1 MDKIIILGCGGHAK
15 SIVDIIEQQGK
26 YDIAGFISNEDS
38 GSFAY
43 RGYQI
48 LGGDALLPQIFLS
61 GVHYA
66 VIAVG
71 YLGNS
76 RVRDRL
82 YEKLKSIGYL
92 LPAIVDPS
100 AILAKD
106 IRIGEGSV
114 VGKGAVINSNA
125 VIGAMTIINTRATI
139 EHDCIIE
146 DYAHVAVGCA
156 LCGNVIVKNHTFIGA
171 GTNII
176 PGITVGENV
185 IIGAGST
192 VISSVQPNSCVY
204 GIVK

>member
-1 MDKIIILGCGGHAK
+1 MEKIIVLGCGGHAK
-15 SIVDIIEQQGK
+15 SIVDIIEQQGV
-26 YDIAGFISNEDS
+26 YEIAGFIANEES
-38 GSFAY
+38 GSFTY
-43 RGYQI
+43 RDYQI

-61 GVHYA
+61 GVHHA
-66 VIAVG
+66 VVAVG

-82 YEKLKSIGYL
+82 YEKLKVIGFL

-100 AILAKD
+100 TILAMD
-106 IRIGEGSV
+106 IKIGEGSV
-114 VGKGAVINSNA
+114 IGKGAVINSNA
-125 VIGAMTIINTRATI
+125 VIGSMAIINTRAII
-139 EHDCIIE
+139 EHDCVIE
-146 DYAHVAVGCA
+146 DYAHVSVGCV
-156 LCGNVIVKNHTFIGA
+156 LCGNVLVKNHAFIGA

-176 PGITVGENV
+176 QGITVGENA